1 VNLTVP
7 ACARE
12 AEALET
18 VLGGGW
24 PSCADADLRAHVE
37 SCPVCADVVLV
48 AVAMRDEQVL
58 ACQQAQVPSAGLVW
72 WRAER
77 RARQEAARAAARPMT
92 FVQVIAATCGV
103 GALATIAGMVSPWVR
118 SMLGGLIDLR
128 GRLPVPEFDARTL
141 TALVPDG
148 VQLQGLVSQGGIG
161 LLLALGAWLVLVP
174 VALYVVFSRD

>member
-1 VNLTVP
+1 MTMNVP
-7 ACARE
+7 TCARE

-24 PSCADADLRAHVE
+24 PSCVDADLRAHVE

-48 AVAMRDEQVL
+48 AVAMRDEQAL

-77 RARQEAARAAARPMT
+77 RARQEAARTAARPMT

-103 GALATIAGMVSPWVR
+103 GAVATLGGLVSPWMR
-118 SMLGGLIDLR
+118 SMLSGLVDLR
-128 GRLPVPEFDARTL
+128 TYIPEIDARPL
-141 TALVPDG
+141 AALVPDG
-148 VQLQGLVSQGGIG
+148 VQLQGLVSQGGVG